1 PKLYR
6 SVIED
11 VINGVKDIF
20 LDEGVDDQALQELRQ
35 IWEKKLVESKAID
48 PPEHPL
54 PIAAVQHNARAT
66 AQPVTHHA
74 AATTM
79 LQHQTQHQQQQQQ
92 HQHQQQQQQQ
102 QVNAGNQLA
111 AAQAIAHQLT
121 IGPNGIVQPTVL
133 QYHSTT
139 TAGGKFTITLPAQT
153 QHGMQTVMYPH
164 QVRHSTPAQAAALAL
179 HPDVAASLLQGGM
192 LSMTQAGAIQAAQR
206 AAAGGMGN
214 AGAVG
219 GLQFHQVMKPMGDQ
233 QQHQYTVVTTGGQPV
248 VTTTA
253 SPSTVTT
260 VLAPPPSTT
269 TSQPN
274 QVIQLDGANDTSDEE
289 EEEDEFQDNEEDK
302 EDNDDDQADED
313 NEDEGDE
320 EVEPLNSDDDVSDE
334 EATENFEIDNVV
346 VCQYDKISR
355 SRNRWKF
362 HFKDGIMNLQGKDYV
377 FQKAV
382 GDAEW

>member
-1 PKLYR
+1 
-6 SVIED
+6 
-11 VINGVKDIF
+11 
-20 LDEGVDDQALQELRQ
+20 
-35 IWEKKLVESKAID
+35 
-48 PPEHPL
+48 
-54 PIAAVQHNARAT
+54 
-66 AQPVTHHA
+66 
-74 AATTM
+74 
-79 LQHQTQHQQQQQQ
+79 
-92 HQHQQQQQQQ
+92 
-102 QVNAGNQLA
+102 
-111 AAQAIAHQLT
+111 
-121 IGPNGIVQPTVL
+121 
-133 QYHSTT
+133 
-139 TAGGKFTITLPAQT
+139 
-153 QHGMQTVMYPH
+153 
-164 QVRHSTPAQAAALAL
+164 
-179 HPDVAASLLQGGM
+179 M

>member
-1 PKLYR
+1 MHQSRDSYEFFVLPQPKLYR

-35 IWEKKLVESKAID
+35 
-48 PPEHPL
+48 PL
-54 PIAAVQHNARAT
+54 HIK
-66 AQPVTHHA
+66 
-74 AATTM
+74 
-79 LQHQTQHQQQQQQ
+79 
-92 HQHQQQQQQQ
+92 
-102 QVNAGNQLA
+102 
-111 AAQAIAHQLT
+111 LT
-121 IGPNGIVQPTVL
+121 IGSNGIVQPTVL

-153 QHGMQTVMYPH
+153 QHGMQTVMSTPAQAAALALH
-164 QVRHSTPAQAAALAL
+164 PDVAASLLQGGMLSMTQAGAIQAAQRGTILWISLLSEGKLCPDFASTPAQAAALAL